1 MNKFQKV
8 QKASSVVP
16 FFSTFFITLATMIVF
31 KKQRAP
37 IKRYLQAIV
46 SVAASFIVAF
56 FVNQWVLTGQHQ
68 ILNYIAMGFLFLPV
82 NFYMV
87 DLQARCQKED
97 CQHSVTNSTSKGN
110 RTRHSWVRIV
120 MVIAAGVIALAIIV
134 VVLIPLPQ
142 IEDLNGEHNTA
153 LAQIAMEEIVSTD
166 RDYTAQMPRMYHD
179 GAHSEA
185 GGAYQ
190 DIDYERVQYKCKKF
204 SGVYTIQATQV
215 ADHQVAIEIDST
227 LTSGNL
233 EFFIFI
239 DGQFYMRLAGNK
251 DHSILLDDVAGK
263 LILLKIGG
271 ESAEFAV
278 TISRH

>member
-1 MNKFQKV
+1 MNKFQKA
-8 QKASSVVP
+8 QKASSIVP
-16 FFSTFFITLATMIVF
+16 FFSTFFITLATMIEF
-31 KKQRAP
+31 KKRRASTKLY
-37 IKRYLQAIV
+37 IQAIV

-68 ILNYIAMGFLFLPV
+68 ILNYIAMGLLFLPA
-82 NFYMV
+82 NLYMV
-87 DLQARCQKED
+87 ELQVRSQTEEH
-97 CQHSVTNSTSKGN
+97 QHSGTDEKVTGKH
-110 RTRHSWVRIV
+110 TRKYRVYLG
-120 MVIAAGVIALAIIV
+120 AAGAVGVMALAMILAL
-134 VVLIPLPQ
+134 LIPLPQ
-142 IEDLNGEHNTA
+142 IEDLNGVNNTA

-204 SGVYTIQATQV
+204 SGVYTIQATRV
-215 ADHQVAIEIDST
+215 ADHQVTVEIDST

-239 DGQFYMRLAGNK
+239 DGQFHMRLAGNK